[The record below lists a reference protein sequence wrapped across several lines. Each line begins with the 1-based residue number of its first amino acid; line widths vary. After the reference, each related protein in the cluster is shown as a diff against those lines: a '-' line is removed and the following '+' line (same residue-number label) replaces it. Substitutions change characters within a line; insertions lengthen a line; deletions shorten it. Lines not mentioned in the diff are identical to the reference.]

1 MIECVSMRSSIAATT
16 IALLLQSLS
25 LWLEERCVESER
37 ASTALKA
44 CAIGSK
50 NTHSGSNKKNQCSW
64 LPKEREKLRRTTSCK
79 EDANDCFRRKEHA
92 PAALKYEGV
101 CVLTMKIVNFH
112 QFFPLRIVQ
121 VVVCTLCCA
130 AIEQHASWH

>member
-1 MIECVSMRSSIAATT
+1 MRSSIAAST
-16 IALLLQSLS
+16 IALLLQSRS
-25 LWLEERCVESER
+25 LRLEERCVESER

-92 PAALKYEGV
+92 PAALKHEDV
-101 CVLTMKIVNFH
+101 CVLMMKIVNCH
-112 QFFPLRIVQ
+112 QFFSLRIVQ
-121 VVVCTLCCA
+121 VVVCMLYFIV
-130 AIEQHASWH
+130 IE